1 MTFYQELQLNQAGS
15 KNLLKKS
22 ETTKEKMYHI
32 LVYLI
37 KIAVTMVFCLLF
49 VTVFSIL
56 FGNENSIV
64 GVVVLL
70 CLMVSKC
77 GFGNPH
83 WTIYDA
89 FGYVLCNNGRMSASC
104 KSAFTGTGNAVK
116 YCCTGSV
123 DIFWMS

>member
-37 KIAVTMVFCLLF
+37 
-49 VTVFSIL
+49 
-56 FGNENSIV
+56 
-64 GVVVLL
+64 
-70 CLMVSKC
+70 SKC

-89 FGYVLCNNGRMSASC
+89 FGYVFCNNGRMSAFC

>member
-37 KIAVTMVFCLLF
+37 KIAVTMVFCFLF